1 MSMRAVI
8 ALSILGFSPSQSGR
22 GAISPNGCKE
32 RLGKIARLAGF
43 GFYLL

>member
-8 ALSILGFSPSQSGR
+8 ALSILGFLPSQSGR
-22 GAISPNGCKE
+22 DGISPNGGKE